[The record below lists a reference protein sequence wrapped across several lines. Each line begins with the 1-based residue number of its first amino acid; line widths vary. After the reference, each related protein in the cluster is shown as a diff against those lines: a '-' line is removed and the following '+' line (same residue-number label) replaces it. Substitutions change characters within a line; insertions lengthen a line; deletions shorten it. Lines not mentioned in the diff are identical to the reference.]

1 MIEALKTLNYLSHA
15 YLLLQGPDSS
25 ELPYEVA
32 GTSLPDWLGVVDR
45 KVRVRSH
52 AAQVWLEHDDPAY
65 RSLARGVIRH
75 HADDGWFHNSPAFLK
90 LSLEFA
96 QQIRSQ
102 WGDITGM
109 RSGFLGHILV
119 EILLDSQLATD
130 DPTLLDRYYEAVQKA
145 DAVRIETWVNQTSKN
160 SSDRIAGLI
169 PRFISEGFL
178 RDYSND
184 EKLLLRL
191 NQVMRRVRLPEL
203 PAGVLAMFEG
213 ARERVR
219 DARDA
224 LLSPPVAIASQS
236 RAAESQ

>member
-1 MIEALKTLNYLSHA
+1 MDRTLNYLSHA
-15 YLLLQGPDSS
+15 YVVLQAKPND

-52 AAQVWLEHDDPAY
+52 AAQPWLEHQDPVY

-75 HADDGWFHNSPAFLK
+75 HTDDGWFHNSPAFLK

-96 QQIRSQ
+96 QQIRAQ
-102 WGDITGM
+102 WGDSTGM

-119 EILLDSQLATD
+119 EILLDSQLASD
-130 DPTLLDRYYEAVQKA
+130 DPTLLDRYYDIVEQA
-145 DAVRIETWVNQTSKN
+145 DARRIETWVNQTSKHT
-160 SSDRIAGLI
+160 SDRIAGLI

-178 RDYSND
+178 RDYSDD
-184 EKLLLRL
+184 EKLLVRL

-203 PAGVLAMFEG
+203 PAGVLGMFEG

-219 DARDA
+219 EARDA
-224 LLSPPVAIASQS
+224 LLTPPVAIPSDP
-236 RAAESQ
+236 RAEESI